1 MLVVAVR
8 FWRINR
14 QMRRNQFER
23 DKLALHLQIANTTL
37 EDKIERR
44 TQQLKDLQTNS
55 QRMLDSMAE
64 GMYGVD
70 TEGNCTFVN
79 AAFLRILGYDNEA
92 EIIGKHIHELIH
104 HSHQDGSPYP
114 SHECRMYQAYQ
125 AQQAINVDD
134 EVFWRKDGVSVAV
147 EYWSHPIVDS
157 GRIIGAVATF
167 LDITERKRAEAIL
180 LRNKVV
186 IETAQDGFWMTNA
199 QGFLLEANQA
209 YSEMSGYRIDELLN
223 MHISQL
229 EAQEST
235 LAEVDAHITKIMTD
249 GSDQFET
256 RHRHK
261 DGHEI
266 DMEISATFIAE
277 LQLFFVF
284 CRDISE
290 RKKAEQEIHQL
301 AFYDILT
308 TLPNRRLLMDRLQLA
323 FAVSEFNN
331 QYGAVMFLDLD
342 RFKSLNDTKG
352 HDIGDLL
359 LVEVAKRLQSCAR
372 EVDIV
377 ARFGGDEFVVVLEM
391 LGSSIREAATQAEMI
406 GETIRHVLN
415 QPYQLKQHLHH
426 CTPSIGI
433 VLFKGHQTPIDD
445 LLKHADTAMYQSK
458 NAGRNTIRF
467 YDPALQAALQARIHL
482 EQELHVALEQR
493 QFRLFYQIQ
502 MDNTLRPLGAE
513 GLLRWMHPERGLVV
527 PDEFIPLLEETGL
540 IVTIG
545 LWVLQTACEQL
556 KVWEQDPVAHDLT
569 LSINVSA
576 KQFHQDDF
584 VSQLRGILQQTGAEA
599 RLLKLELTESTVLEN
614 VDDTIAKM
622 HELKALGISLSMD
635 DFGTG
640 YSSLQYLKRLPLDQ
654 IKIDQAFVRD
664 IVSDPNDAAI
674 IQAII
679 AMSNALGLSVIA
691 EGVENKAQQAFLER
705 HGCNIFQGYLFS
717 RPIMP
722 EQFNTLLNK
731 LIDERIAGN
740 ILLPL

>member
-1 MLVVAVR
+1 
-8 FWRINR
+8 
-14 QMRRNQFER
+14 
-23 DKLALHLQIANTTL
+23 
-37 EDKIERR
+37 
-44 TQQLKDLQTNS
+44 
-55 QRMLDSMAE
+55 
-64 GMYGVD
+64 
-70 TEGNCTFVN
+70 
-79 AAFLRILGYDNEA
+79 
-92 EIIGKHIHELIH
+92 
-104 HSHQDGSPYP
+104 
-114 SHECRMYQAYQ
+114 
-125 AQQAINVDD
+125 
-134 EVFWRKDGVSVAV
+134 
-147 EYWSHPIVDS
+147 
-157 GRIIGAVATF
+157 
-167 LDITERKRAEAIL
+167 
-180 LRNKVV
+180 
-186 IETAQDGFWMTNA
+186 
-199 QGFLLEANQA
+199 
-209 YSEMSGYRIDELLN
+209 
-223 MHISQL
+223 
-229 EAQEST
+229 
-235 LAEVDAHITKIMTD
+235 
-249 GSDQFET
+249 
-256 RHRHK
+256 
-261 DGHEI
+261 
-266 DMEISATFIAE
+266 
-277 LQLFFVF
+277 
-284 CRDISE
+284 
-290 RKKAEQEIHQL
+290 
-301 AFYDILT
+301 
-308 TLPNRRLLMDRLQLA
+308 
-323 FAVSEFNN
+323 
-331 QYGAVMFLDLD
+331 
-342 RFKSLNDTKG
+342 
-352 HDIGDLL
+352 
-359 LVEVAKRLQSCAR
+359 
-372 EVDIV
+372 
-377 ARFGGDEFVVVLEM
+377 
-391 LGSSIREAATQAEMI
+391 
-406 GETIRHVLN
+406 
-415 QPYQLKQHLHH
+415 
-426 CTPSIGI
+426 
-433 VLFKGHQTPIDD
+433 
-445 LLKHADTAMYQSK
+445 MYQSK